1 MTHLSRDDVAKLATM
16 SSLQLQDDEI
26 EPLRADIERI
36 LDYIQQLDELDT
48 SGVKPTYQVN
58 QLQNVWRDDVPTPSL
73 AGEALLQLAPEQIDQ
88 QIKVPKVL

>member
-36 LDYIQQLDELDT
+36 LDYIRQLDELDT

-73 AGEALLQLAPEQIDQ
+73 SGETLLQLAPEQIDQ